1 MNDGISQGIDR
12 QLKIIQTFLS
22 LITNFPTRD
31 AFAIS
36 YGLCLLGNGERP
48 QFLQL
53 KYLDKTFTL
62 EPIES
67 VLTNYHQFLRKVCLS
82 TPSPI

>member
-1 MNDGISQGIDR
+1 MNDGISQGIDK

-31 AFAIS
+31 AFSIS
-36 YGLCLLGNGERP
+36 CGLCLFGNGERP
-48 QFLQL
+48 QLLQL

-67 VLTNYHQFLRKVCLS
+67 VLTNYHQLLRKVCLS
-82 TPSPI
+82 SPSPI